1 MSLRDGVNVRMSGL
15 QGLAAHVEAWRAR
28 RRHRAHMV
36 IDIPKGLAGK
46 GQARFAPQEWR
57 SSTEPGTFGLCRPD
71 QGPFLNEFPFW
82 LSNTEIAF
90 NINFRFVLVDF
101 DLATL
106 QRIAG

>member
-1 MSLRDGVNVRMSGL
+1 M
-15 QGLAAHVEAWRAR
+15 A
-28 RRHRAHMV
+28 
-36 IDIPKGLAGK
+36 IDISKEMAGK

-57 SSTEPGTFGLCRPD
+57 SSTELGTFGLCQPN
-71 QGPFLNEFPFW
+71 QGPFLNGFPFW